1 MAGMVDEEERAAA
14 SSPDAPLPAPL
25 TPDRAFVVQVR
36 QSSALTPEALSGRIE
51 HIVSGRATSF
61 TSVGEV
67 LRFMQQT
74 LSRREEQGA

>member
-1 MAGMVDEEERAAA
+1 MVDEEKGAAA

-61 TSVGEV
+61 TSVGE
-67 LRFMQQT
+67 LLGFMEQT